1 MFAKRSL
8 RWVAGA
14 GPATDRFSRTCLPD
28 GFFRKFSAERGG
40 APKGPG
46 RATRDGAA
54 RPALPGLQPRG
65 QAHYTAQKGV
75 PGLAG
80 SPPVWKNV
88 P

>member
-1 MFAKRSL
+1 MAFPELASL
-8 RWVAGA
+8 TA
-14 GPATDRFSRTCLPD
+14 FSGSSQLS
-28 GFFRKFSAERGG
+28 KAG

-46 RATRDGAA
+46 RATGDGTA
-54 RPALPGLQPRG
+54 RPALLGLPPRG
-65 QAHYTAQKGV
+65 QAHDTAQKGV